1 MRLILLFLFVSLTVS
16 ATDKYPKN
24 ADIDV
29 QHYKFDITLS
39 DEADEIKCSATIDIL
54 LKKKDIRQVRLDLIN
69 ADKGKGM
76 TVASVMQNGKKLSY
90 THLKNE
96 LIVTLPNPSQAGDYV
111 QFTVT
116 YSGVPATGLHI
127 KPNKYNDRTFFSDNW
142 PDLTRNWLPVVD
154 HVAEKATCEFIVTAP
169 IRYQVVCNG
178 LLLEE
183 TNLNATQKI
192 THWKQSVPISAWLYV
207 LGVAE
212 FAVQYVDTFD
222 GKSIQTWVFHQDR
235 DAGFS
240 DFAKPTKEVLEF
252 YTRYVGPFAYEK
264 LANIQASSVAGGM
277 ESASAI
283 LYNEKSVVGD
293 GNFRWKKVVVHE
305 IAHQWFGCAVTESDW
320 DDVWLSEGFAT
331 YFTALFIEHAYGR
344 DEFIKEMQDCRRV
357 TFNFYKD
364 NPTHTIVHNNLSDMS
379 KVTSSHTYQKGAWVL
394 HMLRSM
400 IGDDAFEK
408 GIKNYYRLYM
418 NSTAS
423 TKDFQREMEKVS
435 GLNLTAFF
443 KQWLNQGGKLTM
455 NGSWTYNA
463 GSKTIELDL
472 TQTQT
477 DGTTFSVPVEIGI
490 YKKGQLVPDV
500 RKVELTS
507 VSGQFKIPYEG
518 EVERIVIDP
527 KTVLLAEWS
536 FEKKN

>member
-1 MRLILLFLFVSLTVS
+1 LFLFVSLTVS

-192 THWKQSVPISAWLYV
+192 THWKQSVPISPWLYV

>member
-1 MRLILLFLFVSLTVS
+1 MRLILLFLFVSLTAS

-212 FAVQYVDTFD
+212 FAVQYVDTFN